1 VEPKVVVNT
10 GNYYFKAEK
19 YMVQDDLKK
28 WLSLRVFAV
37 FRLKH
42 YFISYETKKKYY
54 VSCKVN

>member
-42 YFISYETKKKYY
+42 YFISYEAKK
-54 VSCKVN
+54 NILRFL